1 MITVGDLLR
10 MKGSEVW
17 SLAPTASLKETLQFL
32 AEKNVGALLILDG
45 KEIAGII
52 SERDIVRL
60 IAREGTCRLDSPV
73 GDIMTREVITIK
85 PDQSLQEAMKS
96 MSREHFRH
104 LPVVAD
110 EGLRGLISI
119 GDVVRAL
126 IDEQSHTI
134 TDLEGFITGSYGQ

>member
-1 MITVGDLLR
+1 MVTVEDLLR
-10 MKGSEVW
+10 MKGGDVW
-17 SLAPTASLKETLQFL
+17 SLSPKATLKDALQFL
-32 AEKNVGALLILDG
+32 SEKNVGALLIVEGL
-45 KEIAGII
+45 EIAGII

-60 IAREGTCRLDSPV
+60 IAREGTCRLESAV
-73 GDIMTREVITIK
+73 GAIMTREVITIR
-85 PDQSLQEAMKS
+85 PDQSLQEAMQM

-110 EGLRGLISI
+110 GKLRGLISI
-119 GDVVRAL
+119 GDVVRAV